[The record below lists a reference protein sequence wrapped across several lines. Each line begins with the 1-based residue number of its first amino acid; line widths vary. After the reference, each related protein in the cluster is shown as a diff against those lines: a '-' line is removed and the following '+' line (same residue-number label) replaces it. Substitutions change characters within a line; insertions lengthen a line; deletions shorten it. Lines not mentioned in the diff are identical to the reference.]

1 MEYTKG
7 YKFRLYPNKTQKI
20 ILNKILGCCRFIYN
34 YFLAVR
40 RDSWETD
47 KKTVGYTQTSSML
60 TRLKKEISWLNE
72 ADSIALQQSL
82 RNLDTAYQNFFKKGR
97 GYPKFKSKKNRRQT
111 YRTVSKIIRIE
122 GKRIRLPKVGSIKF
136 EQSREIH
143 GKILSAT
150 ITRTATEKY
159 FVSLCVEE
167 DIADNLK
174 RNNGG
179 QIGIDVGLKEFYTD
193 NFGNTVANP
202 RILRNLT
209 VKLRREQRRLSKRK
223 IGSNN
228 RNKQRIK
235 VARIYERITNARLD
249 FLHKESTRLCREN
262 QTIAVESLQ
271 VKNLMKNRRLA
282 KAISDVSW
290 GEFFRQLAYK
300 SVLHGCDLIKVPTFF
315 PSSQTC
321 SQCGFKNP
329 ITKNLSVRKW
339 ICPKCGVH
347 HDRDINAAKNILRK
361 ALEISTAGHA
371 GS

>member
-40 RDSWETD
+40 RESWETD
-47 KKTVGYTQTSSML
+47 KKTVGYAQTCLILTQ
-60 TRLKKEISWLNE
+60 LKKEITWLNE
-72 ADSIALQQSL
+72 ADSQALQQSL
-82 RNLDTAYQNFFKKGR
+82 RNLDTAYKNFFKKGR

-111 YRTVSKIIRIE
+111 YRTTKVRIE
-122 GKRIRLPKVGSIKF
+122 NNRIRLPKVGFIKF
-136 EQSREIH
+136 KKSREIS
-143 GKILSAT
+143 GRILSAT
-150 ITRTATEKY
+150 ITRTAAEKY

-179 QIGIDVGLKEFYTD
+179 QIGIDVGLKEFSTD
-193 NFGNTVANP
+193 NFGNTVSNP
-202 RILRNLT
+202 RILSRLT
-209 VKLRREQRRLSKRK
+209 VKLIREQRRLSKRK

-271 VKNLMKNRRLA
+271 VKNLMKNHRLA

-300 SVLHGCDLIKVPTFF
+300 SFLHGCDLIKVPTFY

-329 ITKNLSVRKW
+329 ITKNLSVRHW
-339 ICPKCGVH
+339 TCPKCGAH

-361 ALEISTAGHA
+361 ALEVSTVGHTE
-371 GS
+371 S

>member
-1 MEYTKG
+1 MGYTKG
-7 YKFRLYPNKTQKI
+7 YKFRLYPNKTQKNL
-20 ILNKILGCCRFIYN
+20 LNKILGCCRFVYN
-34 YFLAVR
+34 RFLAVR
-40 RDSWETD
+40 KESWENE
-47 KKTVGYTQTSSML
+47 KKSVGYTQTSSML
-60 TRLKKEISWLNE
+60 TQLKKEISWLNE

-82 RNLDTAYQNFFKKGR
+82 RNLDTAYQNFFKNDR
-97 GYPKFKSKKNRRQT
+97 GYPKFKSKKNHRQT
-111 YRTVSKIIRIE
+111 YRTMGIRIE

-193 NFGNTVANP
+193 NFGNTVSNP
-202 RILRNLT
+202 RILKNLT
-209 VKLRREQRRLSKRK
+209 DKLRREQRRLSKRK

-235 VARIYERITNARLD
+235 VARVHEKIANARLD
-249 FLHKESTRLCREN
+249 FLHKESTKLCREN

-271 VKNLMKNRRLA
+271 VKNLLRNHKLA
-282 KAISDVSW
+282 KAISDASW
-290 GEFFRQLAYK
+290 GEFFRQLVYK
-300 SVLHGCDLIKVPTFF
+300 SILYGCDLIKIPTFY

-321 SQCGFKNP
+321 SCCGFKNP
-329 ITKNLSVRKW
+329 ITKNLSVRSW
-339 ICPKCGVH
+339 HCPKCGEY
-347 HDRDINAAKNILRK
+347 HDRDINAAKNILQK
-361 ALEISTAGHA
+361 ALSA
-371 GS
+371 